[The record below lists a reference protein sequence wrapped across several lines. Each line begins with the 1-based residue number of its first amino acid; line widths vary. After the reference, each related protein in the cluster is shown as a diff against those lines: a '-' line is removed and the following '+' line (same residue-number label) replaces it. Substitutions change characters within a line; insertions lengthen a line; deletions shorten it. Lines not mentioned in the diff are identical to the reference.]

1 MKTQFKQFI
10 NHFSMGGDEVMSM
23 KKLKGALCFKVLA
36 FAVLAVFATA
46 GNSMALP
53 FSSIGMVNAN
63 YENSWDENT
72 LTGTALYSFYLL
84 EDGFDVNYLE
94 LNFEDDIFDLSNFDA
109 NSITVLNP
117 TDWTDITYIG
127 GTGTWTIASAGT
139 PVNSTNDPLQI
150 LVNYTLLSADRFN
163 DGSGGTGSDAWSW
176 YEGDAW
182 SQEYILSNS
191 VTMNGILY
199 SADSSGGSTAPVPE
213 PGTLLLLGSG
223 LVGLAF
229 YGRRR
234 KEEV

>member
-10 NHFSMGGDEVMSM
+10 NHFNMGGSEVMSM

-46 GNSMALP
+46 GNSMAVP
-53 FSSIGMVNAN
+53 FSSIGTVNAN

-72 LTGTALYSFYLL
+72 LAGTALYSFYLL
-84 EDGFDVNYLE
+84 EDGIDVSYLS
-94 LNFEDDIFDLSNFDA
+94 LNFEDDIFDLSSFDD
-109 NSITVLNP
+109 SSVSVLNP
-117 TDWTDITYIG
+117 TDWSDITYDG

-139 PVNSTNDPLQI
+139 LVNSTNDPLQI
-150 LVNYTLLSADRFN
+150 LVNYTLLSADRYDN
-163 DGSGGTGSDAWSW
+163 GSGADTNGDWSW
-176 YEGDAW
+176 YEAQGGGPW
-182 SQEYILSNS
+182 SQEYLLANNS
-191 VTMNGILY
+191 L
-199 SADSSGGSTAPVPE
+199 DLSGGSTAPVPE